1 MPQKDNIPTF
11 PTPQNSGEIVLYQPD
26 NDIRIEVRLEKD
38 TVWLTQQQIADLFGV
53 RQPAISKHLSNIF
66 KEGEL
71 DKNSVYSIL
80 EYTAAD
86 GKVYNTQFYNLDAIL
101 SVGYRVNS
109 KNATLF
115 RRWATSVLKEY
126 VLRGYNVNQQLLA
139 MQRQI
144 DSRLER
150 QDNRMLAIEKELAD
164 HRKKIDFFVR
174 TNIPPVEQVF
184 FNGQFFEARSLLE
197 RMVKTAQK
205 RVIIIDPYIDAA
217 TFEILD
223 VRQKGVSA
231 DIYSSNEHTALR
243 NAHNA
248 AANVEPIN
256 THLWTNPSHDRWLI
270 IDDNLFLCGHSFKD
284 MGKKLTAIIL
294 METKPEVVLNVV
306 V

>member
-1 MPQKDNIPTF
+1 MCIFFMVSARYKRKSFCYCVESQL
-11 PTPQNSGEIVLYQPD
+11 SIVKVNHPMLFQ
-26 NDIRIEVRLEKD
+26 IE
-38 TVWLTQQQIADLFGV
+38 
-53 RQPAISKHLSNIF
+53 
-66 KEGEL
+66 
-71 DKNSVYSIL
+71 
-80 EYTAAD
+80 
-86 GKVYNTQFYNLDAIL
+86 
-101 SVGYRVNS
+101 YRS
-109 KNATLF
+109 
-115 RRWATSVLKEY
+115 Y
-126 VLRGYNVNQQLLA
+126 
-139 MQRQI
+139 
-144 DSRLER
+144 
-150 QDNRMLAIEKELAD
+150 
-164 HRKKIDFFVR
+164 
-174 TNIPPVEQVF
+174 IPPVEQVF

-256 THLWTNPSHDRWLI
+256 THLWSNPSHDRWLI

-294 METKPEVVLNVV
+294 MENKPEVVLNVV